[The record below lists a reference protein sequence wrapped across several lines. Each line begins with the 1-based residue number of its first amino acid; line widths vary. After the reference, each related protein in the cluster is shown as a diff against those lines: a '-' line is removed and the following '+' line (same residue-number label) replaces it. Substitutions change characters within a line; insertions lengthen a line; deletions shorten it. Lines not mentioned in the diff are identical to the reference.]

1 MVIFY
6 SYVSLPEGN
15 WNDHAE
21 LICLSLDDPESSR
34 KKAQAFVVE
43 AGNLWFNVM
52 VWVLELTGVPGI
64 ATRKGWEEHVS
75 CVFKVPKGT
84 VVKITIL

>member
-1 MVIFY
+1 MLVYQRVIEMTMPSWFAY
-6 SYVSLPEGN
+6 
-15 WNDHAE
+15 
-21 LICLSLDDPESSR
+21 ISLDDPESSR

-52 VWVLELTGVPGI
+52 VWVLELTEVPGI

-75 CVFKVPKGT
+75 CLFKVPKGT